1 MRMLRRDKRSGTEDA
16 EGAVWRRIVWIPE
29 GRAESCDSVSTAFSF
44 SEESKKML
52 HEFMNGAVIPFTFPR
67 SKGIEKG
74 KCFAI
79 DVEISAKVF

>member
-1 MRMLRRDKRSGTEDA
+1 
-16 EGAVWRRIVWIPE
+16 
-29 GRAESCDSVSTAFSF
+29 
-44 SEESKKML
+44 ML

-67 SKGIEKG
+67 TKGIEKG